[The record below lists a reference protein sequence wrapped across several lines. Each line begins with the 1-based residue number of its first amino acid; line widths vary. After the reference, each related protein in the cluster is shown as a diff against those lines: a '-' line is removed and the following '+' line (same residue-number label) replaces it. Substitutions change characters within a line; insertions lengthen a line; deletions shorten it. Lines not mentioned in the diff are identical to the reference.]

1 MNKINNKLYVDNA
14 EGDITTFESYGYHKV
29 VDDEFRVVY
38 QNDNYSITVDKKV
51 YRYIKENRFT
61 QSSFYIFEQEDRLIH
76 ELLNNFKRF
85 RMLDEDKEAIK
96 NLIEKKKIRLTQETI
111 DKTDKILEN
120 ANIDINKDKKI
131 YAVYCQDKK
140 TDKKTYVAELQ
151 EDRTILFSDKPTGFD
166 LRTSI
171 YLTNELMNHYNII
184 GKEEIK

>member
-61 QSSFYIFEQEDRLIH
+61 QSSAYIFEQEDILIH

-111 DKTDKILEN
+111 DKTNKTLEN
-120 ANIDINKDKKI
+120 LNINTDKKI
-131 YAVYCQDKK
+131 FAVYCQDKK